1 MLKGKK
7 IIVGITGSIAA
18 YKAAF
23 LTRLLIREGAEVKVI
38 MTPYA
43 REFITP
49 VTMATLSGHTVLSD
63 FFHHDDGAWNSHV
76 DLGIWADLLLI
87 APATAN
93 TIAKMATG
101 IADNLLLTTYLSA
114 RCPVA
119 VAPAMDLDMLAH
131 PATRHNLE
139 LIQSRGDLVIEPA
152 TGELASGLEGKGR
165 MEEPEKIVAWLKEYF
180 KKKSRFSG
188 KRVLIT
194 AGPTLEKIDP
204 VRYIS
209 NHSSG
214 KMGYALARAFAN
226 QGASVDL
233 ISGPVALK
241 AVHPGI
247 RVTRVTSAAEMNQAA
262 ITLFPDTAIAVM
274 AAAVAD
280 YAPATPEDKKIK
292 RTPSDLSI
300 TLKPT
305 LDIAA
310 GLGRVKKEGQ
320 VLIGF
325 ALETDN
331 EEVNAVN
338 KLVSKNLDLIVL
350 NRLTEAGAGF
360 GTDTNRITIFGR
372 GNKRSD
378 FELKPKEVVAEDIVE
393 EVFNLIWGMTNA

>member
-7 IIVGITGSIAA
+7 IILGITGSIAA

-49 VTMATLSGHTVLSD
+49 VTMATLSGHTVLTD

-93 TIAKMATG
+93 TIARMAQG

-131 PATRHNLE
+131 PATRHNLQ
-139 LIQSRGDLVIEPA
+139 LLQSRGDLIIEPA

-165 MEEPEKIVAWLKEYF
+165 MEEPEKIVAWLNDYF
-180 KKKSRFSG
+180 KKKSRFDG

-194 AGPTLEKIDP
+194 AGPTQEKIDP
-204 VRYIS
+204 VRYIG

-214 KMGYALARAFAN
+214 KMGYALARAFAV
-226 QGASVDL
+226 QGALVDL
-233 ISGPVALK
+233 VSGPVALK
-241 AVHPGI
+241 AGHPGI
-247 RVTRVTSAAEMNQAA
+247 RVIQVTTAAEMLEAV
-262 ITLFPDTAIAVM
+262 TTHFPGADIAVM

-280 YAPATPEDKKIK
+280 YTPAHPADRKIK
-292 RTPSDLSI
+292 RTAEDLSI
-300 TLKPT
+300 ELKPT
-305 LDIAA
+305 SDIAA
-310 GLGRVKKEGQ
+310 GLGKTKKEGQ
-320 VLIGF
+320 LLIGF

-331 EEVNAVN
+331 EEANALK
-338 KLVSKNLDLIVL
+338 KLISKNLDLIVL
-350 NRLTEAGAGF
+350 NRLTESGAGF

-378 FELKPKEVVAEDIVE
+378 FELKPKEKVAEDIVE
-393 EVFNLIWGMTNA
+393 EVFNLIRGITHA